1 VIARGAFLLAT
12 IVAIFACGDS
22 DDPCDG
28 IDSAC
33 VVVGVSSS
41 IATTI
46 DGLQLDIS
54 YGTFHDTLAITT
66 RNSEP
71 TPLPAITSIELAPES
86 SVTLSV
92 LAAGVLDGQIV
103 GVGHDT
109 TLVLGSGARGELAIE
124 LAAAPSCVPGS
135 NYCGRNLIPGEPDV
149 LYRCERDAVPVARG
163 RCLFGCNIVSSGED
177 HCDSGP
183 NTCVDGGNYC
193 GGDKIDGDPQV
204 LYVCANGTG
213 TQPTP
218 CGERCV
224 INPPGL
230 DDACE
235 P

>member
-1 VIARGAFLLAT
+1 MIVRDTLVLAGLLLA
-12 IVAIFACGDS
+12 AACGDGG
-22 DDPCDG
+22 DPCDG
-28 IDSAC
+28 VDNAC
-33 VVVGVSSS
+33 VVVGVSSAL
-41 IATTI
+41 ATTI

-54 YGTFHDTLAITT
+54 YGTFHDTVAIAT
-66 RNSEP
+66 RNGQP
-71 TPLPAITSIELAPES
+71 TPLPAVTSIELAPDT

-124 LAAAPSCVPGS
+124 LAAAPSCIPGV

-163 RCLFGCNIVSSGED
+163 RCLFGCNIVSGGED

-183 NTCVDGGNYC
+183 NTCVDGGFYC

-204 LYVCANGTG
+204 LYVCDSGVG
-213 TQPTP
+213 TQPKP
-218 CGERCV
+218 CDERCA
-224 INPPGL
+224 IYPPGM
-230 DDACE
+230 DDRCE